1 MLKYKMSHTKQ
12 DTIGK
17 GHCVDKTNIHNV
29 RLTISSIL
37 PGP

>member
-1 MLKYKMSHTKQ
+1 MLRYKMNHTKQ

-17 GHCVDKTNIHNV
+17 AHCVDKINIHNIM
-29 RLTISSIL
+29 LTISSIL